1 MRLKSRKFANNEKG
15 MTLIEIMI
23 VLAILAGIASI
34 LVTTVT
40 GRLKKARMQ
49 QAKIQISEYMK
60 QLDMYMTDCGNYPE
74 TDYGLNALVEQPQDG
89 SCPNWGPEPY
99 LKASGRDD
107 GKWLDPW
114 GGEYYYEKINGDY
127 VILSF
132 GADRREGGTGENA
145 DISSDEI

>member
-15 MTLIEIMI
+15 MTLVEIMI
-23 VLAILAGIASI
+23 VLAILAGIMSI

-40 GRLKKARMQ
+40 GRLKKARIQ

-60 QLDMYMTDCGNYPE
+60 QLDMYMTDCGSYPE
-74 TDYGLNALVEQPQDG
+74 SDYGLEALVEQPQDG

-99 LKASGRDD
+99 LKKVDT
-107 GKWLDPW
+107 DPW
-114 GGEYYYEKINGDY
+114 GGQYYYEKVNGNF
-127 VILSF
+127 VIISF

-145 DISSDEI
+145 DINSDEI